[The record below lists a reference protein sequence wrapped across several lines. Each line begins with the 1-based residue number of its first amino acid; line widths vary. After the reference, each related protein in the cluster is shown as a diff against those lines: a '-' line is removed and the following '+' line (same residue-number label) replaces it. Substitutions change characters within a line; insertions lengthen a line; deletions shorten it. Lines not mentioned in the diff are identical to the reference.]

1 MTTEPP
7 KPPRPWAP
15 DDFAATL
22 ATARGAGLALRAFPG
37 AAPSTLP
44 EAYEAQAA
52 AIDAWAG
59 DIVGWKVGRIADF
72 AKQELAEDR
81 FIGPIFAETVRQVGD
96 GPAYFDVI
104 TGGTAALEVE
114 FVARLRTDADPGRT
128 YDADEVSL
136 LIDDVFLGIEVAGSP
151 VPGLNSLPPLSSIAA
166 FGNNLGLILGP
177 SVGDWSRERLNTLA
191 CSATI
196 DGLVVG
202 SGGAGD
208 VPGGIATAIA
218 FALNKAAS
226 LGRQLKT
233 GALISTGAVTGIH
246 PVRVGQ
252 SLEARFGDTGRIDA
266 AAIALDPRALASPFK
281 RQDCQTAFKTGPDS
295 V

>member
-7 KPPRPWAP
+7 KPARPWAP
-15 DDFAATL
+15 DDFAAAL
-22 ATARGAGLALRAFPG
+22 AAARGAGLALKAFPG
-37 AAPSTLP
+37 AAPLTLP

-72 AKQELAEDR
+72 ARLGLAEDR
-81 FIGPIFAETVRQVGD
+81 FIGPIFAETTRRVGD

-114 FVARLRTDADPGRT
+114 FVARLGIDADPGRI
-128 YDADEVSL
+128 YDAGEVNP
-136 LIDDVFLGIEVAGSP
+136 LIDDVFLGVEVAGSP
-151 VPGLNSLPPLSSIAA
+151 APDLNSLPPLLSIAA

-177 SVGDWSRERLNTLA
+177 SVGDWSRERLDTLP
-191 CSATI
+191 CSASI
-196 DGLVVG
+196 DGVVVG
-202 SGGAGD
+202 SGGAGN

-218 FALNKAAS
+218 FALNKVAS
-226 LGRQLKT
+226 LGRPLKT

-252 SLEARFGDTGRIDA
+252 SLEARFGDIGRIDA
-266 AAIALDPRALASPFK
+266 ATIALLPRAKAIEAL
-281 RQDCQTAFKTGPDS
+281 

>member
-7 KPPRPWAP
+7 RPARPWAP
-15 DDFAATL
+15 DDFAAAL
-22 ATARGAGLALRAFPG
+22 ATARGAGLPLKAFPG

-59 DIVGWKVGRIADF
+59 EIVGWKVGRIADF

-81 FIGPIFAETVRQVGD
+81 FIGPIFAETVRRGDD
-96 GPAYFDVI
+96 GPVYFDVI
-104 TGGTAALEVE
+104 AGGTAALEVE
-114 FVARLRTDADPGRT
+114 FVARLRIDADPARI

-151 VPGLNSLPPLSSIAA
+151 APDLNSLPSLLSIAA

-177 SVGDWSRERLNTLA
+177 SVGDWSRERLHTLA

-196 DGLVVG
+196 DGLVAG
-202 SGGAGD
+202 SGGAGN
-208 VPGGIATAIA
+208 VPGGISTAIA

-226 LGRQLKT
+226 LGRPLKA

-252 SLEARFGDTGRIDA
+252 SLEARFGDIGRIDA
-266 AAIALDPRALASPFK
+266 VTIALVPRAMASSFK
-281 RQDCQTAFKTGPDS
+281 RQNPS
-295 V
+295 